1 MIEFKGVRFRY
12 DNEGP
17 EALQGVDLEIP
28 DGIFLVV
35 AGHNGSGKSTLSKH
49 INGLLLP
56 TEGQVLV
63 NGLDTRD
70 ENNLLSIRQQVG
82 MVFQNP
88 DNQLVTTI
96 VEEDVA
102 FGPENLG
109 VPSPEIRVRVDEALK
124 KVGMTAYAESAAH
137 RLSGGQKQRIAI
149 AGMLAMEPK
158 ILVLDEATAML
169 DPKGREELL
178 QTVYELNRKNGMTVI
193 MITQYMEEA
202 VMADRVVVMNGGQI
216 VMDDVPQAIFSRGDE
231 LAPLGLDVP
240 EIVRIREDLAE
251 AGVSLPPHRVD
262 RQPACGGPMPIV
274 IDHLSHTYFDGATS
288 NAAVKDVSLEIR
300 EGEFLA
306 IIGHTGCGK
315 TTLVQHLN
323 GLLLPSSGRVLVDG
337 LDTADKK
344 QRPRIRALVGMV
356 FQYPEYQLFADTVR
370 EDVGFGPKN
379 MKLPEAEI
387 ALQVSEAMA
396 MVGLSMD
403 QFAEKSPFELSGGEK
418 RRAALAGILAM
429 RPKYLVL
436 DEPMAGLDPQGR
448 QNILGMLEQLRQDT
462 GCSIIMVSHSMED
475 VARHADR
482 ILVMDH
488 GEVKYLDTPKAVFS
502 HSEELAGMGLSLP
515 APCRV
520 AALLRQKGVDAPG
533 DICTRDDLEAFLTRR
548 LKA

>member
-1 MIEFKGVRFRY
+1 
-12 DNEGP
+12 
-17 EALQGVDLEIP
+17 
-28 DGIFLVV
+28 
-35 AGHNGSGKSTLSKH
+35 
-49 INGLLLP
+49 
-56 TEGQVLV
+56 
-63 NGLDTRD
+63 
-70 ENNLLSIRQQVG
+70 
-82 MVFQNP
+82 
-88 DNQLVTTI
+88 
-96 VEEDVA
+96 
-102 FGPENLG
+102 
-109 VPSPEIRVRVDEALK
+109 
-124 KVGMTAYAESAAH
+124 
-137 RLSGGQKQRIAI
+137 
-149 AGMLAMEPK
+149 
-158 ILVLDEATAML
+158 
-169 DPKGREELL
+169 
-178 QTVYELNRKNGMTVI
+178 
-193 MITQYMEEA
+193 
-202 VMADRVVVMNGGQI
+202 
-216 VMDDVPQAIFSRGDE
+216 
-231 LAPLGLDVP
+231 
-240 EIVRIREDLAE
+240 
-251 AGVSLPPHRVD
+251 
-262 RQPACGGPMPIV
+262 MPIV
-274 IDHLSHTYFDGATS
+274 LEHLSHTYFDGATS
-288 NAAVKDVSLEIR
+288 NAAVKDVSLEIC
-300 EGEFLA
+300 EGEFLSV
-306 IIGHTGCGK
+306 IGHTGCGK

-323 GLLLPSSGRVLVDG
+323 GLLLPSAGRVLVDG

-387 ALQVSEAMA
+387 ALRVSEAMA

-502 HSEELAGMGLSLP
+502 HSDELSQMGLSLP

-520 AALLRQKGVDAPG
+520 AALLRQKGVDAPA
-533 DICTRDDLEAFLTRR
+533 DICTREDLEAFLTRR
-548 LKA
+548 LRS